1 MMAGGKK
8 YRYRP
13 RHIYSLRL
21 RLMVMSFI
29 VILLPMI
36 FAAWSLHNLLQQHI
50 AQDVSGRL
58 QSEAS
63 AASLY
68 YQGQVDRIRSAIHT
82 VALDNTVKTTLRLD
96 ILGQLHEHIQQLAVQ
111 HQLDFLLIV
120 DPKGYFKL
128 SHLSL
133 NIAEIDLAEV
143 DLSEH
148 PLIASVERLGV
159 TAGSFLEEDI
169 SLLYLLERGGK
180 DIDFRPVVVI
190 EAAAPITLRDQVLG
204 VVLGGVMVTDNQKL
218 VQGIQGAASGD
229 RVEIIAADR
238 VAAGTDI
245 VAKES
250 GRRQVRFSGQLDYE
264 NHRSPGVDNV
274 VVSPLDQA
282 EMVYDY
288 QPLTM
293 LGVEP
298 ELALVVQKP
307 MTELSQVINNFNRVL
322 FWVFGTALLVA
333 LVAAVFMSRSIARP
347 LHEITRSMQE
357 MRRGGVMEPL
367 ECRRD
372 DEIGDL
378 ITGFND
384 MARSLEARIR
394 ELGEEINS
402 REQAE
407 IMLAAE
413 SERLRVTLQ
422 SMGDAVLATDTRG
435 RVVLMNRV
443 AEELTGKSRDE
454 SLGYPLHEILRTT
467 GQGGDGGA
475 VDPLT
480 WIQDEEKEQPGA
492 RDLYL
497 QVQDGEKRVVTVRG
511 SRIIDSNQ
519 QVLGAVLVIRD
530 VTGHRRMEE
539 ELARGQKLESVG
551 VLAGGIAHDFNN
563 LLTAILGNLSL
574 ARTVSSTGDAHYRN
588 IEDAEKASLRA
599 RQLTQQLLTFSRGG
613 SPVKNSVNLNE
624 LVRESAEFVA
634 RGSNVLLRFTSDD
647 DLWPVH
653 VDRGQIGQVIDN
665 LVINSI
671 QAMPGGGFVDLF
683 LENYHFQA
691 DPLLA
696 LTDKRYVRVGVQDHG
711 AGISKEH
718 QARIFDP
725 YFTTKEMGNGLG
737 LAICFSIVNKHGGY
751 ITVESESGNGSTF
764 YVYLPAVDPGEV
776 LAERGGREQGL
787 QHTDSGQRILVMDDE
802 EIVCSVVCR
811 ILELLGYEAE
821 TSSDGEKAIQMYTH
835 AMEKGMRYDAV
846 IMDLTIPGGMGG
858 VEAVGRLLEMDPA
871 ARVIVSSGYSSHE
884 VMADYKKYGFA
895 GVVAKPFRINDLGLV
910 LKEVLEG

>member
-1 MMAGGKK
+1 MAEGKK
-8 YRYRP
+8 YRFRP

-29 VILLPMI
+29 VVLLPMI
-36 FAAWSLHNLLQQHI
+36 LAAWSLHNLLQQHI
-50 AQDVSGRL
+50 ADDVSGRL
-58 QSEAS
+58 QSDTS

-82 VALDNTVKTTLRLD
+82 VALDNMVKTTLRLD
-96 ILGQLHEHIQQLAVQ
+96 ILGQLQEHLEQLAVQ

-133 NIAEIDLAEV
+133 NIADIDLAEV

-148 PLIASVERLGV
+148 PLISSVERLGV
-159 TAGSFLEEDI
+159 TAGSVLEEDI

-180 DIDFRPVVVI
+180 DIDFKPVVII

-204 VVLGGVMVTDNQKL
+204 VVLGGVMVTDNQEL
-218 VQGIQGAASGD
+218 VQGIQVAAGGD

-238 VAAGTDI
+238 IAAGSDI
-245 VAKES
+245 VARES

-264 NHRSPGVDNV
+264 KYRSPSIDKV

-288 QPLTM
+288 RPLT
-293 LGVEP
+293 LPGVEP
-298 ELALVVQKP
+298 ELALVVQRP
-307 MTELSQVINNFNRVL
+307 MAELLQVINTLSWVL

-333 LVAAVFMSRSIARP
+333 LAAAVFMSRSIARP
-347 LHEITRSMQE
+347 LHAITRSMQK
-357 MRRGGVMEPL
+357 MRRGGEMELL
-367 ECRRD
+367 ECGRD

-384 MARSLEARIR
+384 MVLSLEDRIR
-394 ELGEEINS
+394 ELRGEIYS

-407 IMLAAE
+407 KMLAAE
-413 SERLRVTLQ
+413 SERLRVILQ
-422 SMGDAVLATDTRG
+422 SMGDAVLATDISG

-443 AEELTGKSRDE
+443 ANELIGRSSDE
-454 SLGYPLHEILRTT
+454 SLGRPVHEILMISRPE
-467 GQGGDGGA
+467 GDGGI
-475 VDPLT
+475 VDPVS
-480 WIQDEEKEQPGA
+480 WIQDEEKDQPLS
-492 RDLYL
+492 RDLQL
-497 QVQDGEKRVVTVRG
+497 LAKNGEKLVVTVRG
-511 SRIIDSNQ
+511 SRLIDSNQ
-519 QVLGAVLVIRD
+519 QILGTVLIIRD
-530 VTGHRRMEE
+530 VTEQRRMED

-574 ARTVSSTGDAHYRN
+574 AKIVSSTDDTHYRN

-599 RQLTQQLLTFSRGG
+599 RELTQQLLTFSRGG
-613 SPVKNSVNLNE
+613 SPVKDRVNLNE

-634 RGSNVLLRFTSDD
+634 HGSNVRLRFTSDD
-647 DLWPVH
+647 DLWPVL

-671 QAMPGGGFVDLF
+671 QAMPDGGFVDLF
-683 LENYHFQA
+683 LENYQPQA
-691 DPLLA
+691 DLLLPLNSN
-696 LTDKRYVRVGVQDHG
+696 RYVRIAVQDHG
-711 AGISKEH
+711 EGISKEY

-725 YFTTKEMGNGLG
+725 YFTTKEMGSGLG

-751 ITVESESGNGSTF
+751 ITVESEPGKGCTF
-764 YVYLPAVDPGEV
+764 YVYIPALDPDEV
-776 LAERGGREQGL
+776 LAEQTVGEQGVP
-787 QHTDSGQRILVMDDE
+787 HTDSGHRVLVMDDE
-802 EIVCSVVCR
+802 EIVCSVMCR
-811 ILELLGYEAE
+811 MLELLGHEAE
-821 TSSDGEKAIQMYTH
+821 TSSDGEEAIQMYTH
-835 AMEKGMRYDAV
+835 AMEQGMRYDAV

-858 VEAVGRLLEMDPA
+858 KEAVVRLLEIDPT
-871 ARVIVSSGYSSHE
+871 ARVIVFSGYSSHE
-884 VMADYKKYGFA
+884 VMADYEKYGFA
-895 GVVAKPFRINDLGLV
+895 GVVVKPFRINDLGRV
-910 LKEVLEG
+910 LKKVMEG